1 MHAGQLGS
9 VEAHAGGLLRR
20 SRRSRVALFRFLVK
34 RRRLY
39 AMPATRR
46 KPASRRQQRTRTRS
60 DTPASSH
67 ARRPTH
73 TNNDLPDRDAF
84 EASVD
89 EYLASLHW
97 TKQRKALLDREL
109 YDLVLYVLRNPFDTS
124 HGSDWDR
131 HWIRTAFELGEKDGV
146 PVPLR
151 KSRGSTP
158 CASREEIYDALTVA
172 HVETEHGGRDKTFR
186 RVKDTWSYIPKEI
199 ATRFVRL
206 CPTCTP
212 EGPKPPRLPVPPVEA
227 PQSPPPASTS
237 TSDAPYG
244 PRFFTVPSSS
254 SSRPAQAA
262 QPASSFFATVL
273 AFPTFPSS
281 LPQPALAQSIS
292 HSPVYPA
299 PSAAA
304 GIGID
309 ASQQTNPSPLSRPS
323 AASQPF
329 LDPASL
335 LYLTAKVQPHEP
347 AESTIPRRYFGR
359 QIQLA
364 ATSSSSSAGYNSL

>member
-1 MHAGQLGS
+1 
-9 VEAHAGGLLRR
+9 
-20 SRRSRVALFRFLVK
+20 
-34 RRRLY
+34 
-39 AMPATRR
+39 MPATRR
-46 KPASRRQQRTRTRS
+46 KPANRRQQSTRVRS
-60 DTPASSH
+60 DTPAPSP
-67 ARRPTH
+67 ATRRTQ
-73 TNNDLPDRDAF
+73 TNDDLPDRDAF

-109 YDLVLYVLRNPFDTS
+109 YDLVLHVLQNPFDTS

-172 HVETEHGGRDKTFR
+172 HVETGHGGRDRTFK
-186 RVKDTWSYIPKEI
+186 RVKDTWSYIPKEM

-212 EGPKPPRLPVPPVEA
+212 DILKRPRLPVPPVET

-237 TSDAPYG
+237 TLDEAYR
-244 PRFFTVPSSS
+244 PRLFPVPPFPAAN
-254 SSRPAQAA
+254 PAQAA
-262 QPASSFFATVL
+262 QGVSSFLPTVL

-281 LPQPALAQSIS
+281 LPHAASPKSIS
-292 HSPVYPA
+292 CPPVYPTR
-299 PSAAA
+299 SAAA
-304 GIGID
+304 GVGID
-309 ASQQTNPSPLSRPS
+309 TSQQTNPSSLLRP
-323 AASQPF
+323 
-329 LDPASL
+329 PASWNPFTDPVAPL
-335 LYLTAKVQPHEP
+335 HITAKAQPHDLYDFDSP
-347 AESTIPRRYFGR
+347 GESLLHRYRHPSPHSSSQLDESQVAWTLAG
-359 QIQLA
+359 LA
-364 ATSSSSSAGYNSL
+364 AFSDDSQDWTAHL